1 MDWWKSEMRKLSLRR
16 LGETA
21 FLITFL
27 LIWLPRA
34 IPIQSIIAF
43 LWPIYHWFGVD
54 YYIPLVKAP
63 SVLIGSILA
72 CFVAGFVREY
82 VADSKAIAKI
92 PTRIHVT
99 GIRGKTTTTR
109 LIGAALR
116 HHGFRV
122 ITKTTG
128 KAARLIDENGVERR
142 IREHD
147 ELPNLREQPRIISR
161 VANSDLDAI

>member
-1 MDWWKSEMRKLSLRR
+1 MRESTGRSIMDWWKSELRKLSLRR

-34 IPIQSIIAF
+34 IPIQSIISF
-43 LWPIYHWFGVD
+43 LWLIYHWLGVD
-54 YYIPLVKAP
+54 YYIPLVKTP
-63 SVLIGSILA
+63 GVLIGSILA

-116 HHGFRV
+116 YHGWRGG
-122 ITKTTG
+122 IKTTG
-128 KAARLIDENGVERR
+128 NARRLIEPEGIERGMR
-142 IREHD
+142 
-147 ELPNLREQPRIISR
+147 S
-161 VANSDLDAI
+161 

>member
-1 MDWWKSEMRKLSLRR
+1 MDWWKSEMPKLSLRR

-27 LIWLPRA
+27 LIWLPRT
-34 IPIQSIIAF
+34 IPIQPIIAF

-63 SVLIGSILA
+63 GVLIGSILA

-92 PTRIHVT
+92 PTRIQVT

-109 LIGAALR
+109 LTATDLR
-116 HHGFRV
+116 H
-122 ITKTTG
+122 
-128 KAARLIDENGVERR
+128 
-142 IREHD
+142 
-147 ELPNLREQPRIISR
+147 
-161 VANSDLDAI
+161 